1 MEPSGTNL
9 SLPRFASNQS
19 GFQLAR
25 HQAKRTI
32 KEHGRTDFRRQWEEE
47 ARNPHSN

>member
-1 MEPSGTNL
+1 MEPSCKNL

-19 GFQLAR
+19 GFQLAIR
-25 HQAKRTI
+25 QAKRTI
-32 KEHGRTDFRRQWEEE
+32 KEHGRTDFWRQSEEG